1 MKMWSFLV
9 QSFNEAAQEV
19 ANMVLYESL
28 RRNTEGNTVF
38 GWWREI
44 FNEPLYLLKRLVLTA
59 IKTDRK
65 SPLKNS

>member
-1 MKMWSFLV
+1 
-9 QSFNEAAQEV
+9 
-19 ANMVLYESL
+19 MVLYESL